1 MLLARRSKGVSEME
15 WLGKK
20 QRLRMLSAAAA
31 CPVQTRSMPFRT
43 FTNLRHHATLG
54 INIAR
59 WRRLESGTAESGY
72 RLAQ

>member
-1 MLLARRSKGVSEME
+1 MLLAQCSKGSSEME
-15 WLGKK
+15 WLGKE
-20 QRLRMLSAAAA
+20 QRLLMLSVAAA

-59 WRRLESGTAESGY
+59 WRRLEIGAAESS
-72 RLAQ
+72 